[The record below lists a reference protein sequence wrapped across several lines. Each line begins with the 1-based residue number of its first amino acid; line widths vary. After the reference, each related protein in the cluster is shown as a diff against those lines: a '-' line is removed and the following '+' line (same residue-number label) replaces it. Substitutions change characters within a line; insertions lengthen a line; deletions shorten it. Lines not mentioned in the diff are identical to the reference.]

1 MWKQLLILG
10 AVFSIWFAATRWFLP
25 AMGVPT

>member
-1 MWKQLLILG
+1 MLKQLFFILALFG
-10 AVFSIWFAATRWFLP
+10 AWFAATRWFLP